1 MPKGR
6 PESRRGAHQV
16 ALTVRAPIRRDRV
29 DELRE
34 VLDEMGAL
42 ARGTGGA
49 GAPSIPW
56 AEMDGVHFGRLLL
69 LDDSTDLDGKL
80 IPASLIYMAELDAPL
95 GRHAHQLAQVGGA
108 GRDATFGL

>member
-1 MPKGR
+1 MAQGR
-6 PESRRGAHQV
+6 SEPSRGAHQV

-29 DELRE
+29 DELRG

-56 AEMDGVHFGRLLL
+56 AGMDGVHFARLLL
-69 LDDSTDLDGKL
+69 LEDSTDLDQRL
-80 IPASLIYMAELDAPL
+80 IPASLLYMAELDAPL
-95 GRHAHQLAQVGGA
+95 GRHASQLAELGGA
-108 GRDATFGL
+108 GLDAMF